1 MKQIRLS
8 GWVGGWLPGIKARDK
23 GTATTVHIRT
33 FINLKARHVFLF
45 VGLFFVFFVFLFI
58 SLYMYRISIT

>member
-8 GWVGGWLPGIKARDK
+8 GWVGGWLPGIRARDK
-23 GTATTVHIRT
+23 GTTTTVHIRT

-45 VGLFFVFFVFLFI
+45 SLFFCLLACTCI
-58 SLYMYRISIT
+58 GYLLHE

>member
-8 GWVGGWLPGIKARDK
+8 GWVGGWLPGIRARDK
-23 GTATTVHIRT
+23 GTTTTVHIRT

>member
-23 GTATTVHIRT
+23 GTAKTVHIRT
-33 FINLKARHVFLF
+33 FINLKARHVFSF
-45 VGLFFVFFVFLFI
+45 VGLFFIFFVFFV
-58 SLYMYRISIT
+58 Y

>member
-8 GWVGGWLPGIKARDK
+8 GWVGGWLPGIRSRDK
-23 GTATTVHIRT
+23 GTTTTVHIRT

-45 VGLFFVFFVFLFI
+45 VRLFSLFFCLLACTCI
-58 SLYMYRISIT
+58 GYLLHE